1 MQHQQC
7 NIRLQFIRCSC
18 HRLRIVS
25 RLQTMRTEVSWL
37 IMKMKMVLTESCD
50 HIILSHLLILKTR
63 KYLLQ
68 VQVNNQHLNPFP
80 LPSAQRAGEGVAS
93 CYWQVSKP
101 PSACHLN
108 SPIVSL
114 HPPAC
119 LRHLKLFSAFSIV
132 LLSYMNDN
140 DTMYWKCQRPE
151 PKFIWYF
158 QRAMNWE
165 RKLEVAGV
173 KCWGRDARTRSCCW
187 RQSSLIVI
195 LPWWVLD
202 FG

>member
-1 MQHQQC
+1 MQQC
-7 NIRLQFIRCSC
+7 YIRLQFIRCWC

-25 RLQTMRTEVSWL
+25 RLQTMRTEVSRL
-37 IMKMKMVLTESCD
+37 IMKMKMVLTESCG
-50 HIILSHLLILKTR
+50 HIILSHLLEQLKTR

-114 HPPAC
+114 HPTYY
-119 LRHLKLFSAFSIV
+119 SV
-132 LLSYMNDN
+132 LLVLFCLAIHE
-140 DTMYWKCQRPE
+140 WQRYDLLKVPEARSE

-165 RKLEVAGV
+165 RK
-173 KCWGRDARTRSCCW
+173 
-187 RQSSLIVI
+187 
-195 LPWWVLD
+195 
-202 FG
+202 